1 MPTHRGTQTIETPRL
16 LLRRATVEDAQ
27 AMFDHWASDHWA
39 SDPQVTRYL
48 MWPAHTSTDITRQ
61 VLQSWVN
68 GYQQDNF
75 YQWLIVPKDLGQPI
89 GSISGMNPNDLL
101 SCVELAYC
109 IGQPWWHQGLTT
121 EAVEGVIRYLFET
134 CDFNRIT
141 AKHDTRNPTPAGSC
155 KNAA

>member
-1 MPTHRGTQTIETPRL
+1 M
-16 LLRRATVEDAQ
+16 LRRATLDDAQ
-27 AMFDHWASDHWA
+27 AMFDNWA

-75 YQWLIVPKDLGQPI
+75 YQWLMVHKDLGQPI
-89 GSISGMNPNDLL
+89 GSISGMNPNDRL

-121 EAVEGVIRYLFET
+121 EAARLLLARRLLEGALTFARYHCKALGR
-134 CDFNRIT
+134 D
-141 AKHDTRNPTPAGSC
+141 AGE
-155 KNAA
+155 KA